1 MLVYRLFPHQDV
13 RTGTSSVHLACPA
26 APEGSTVPAWNG
38 WVLLKYRGGRWGR
51 RESKHA
57 NQSGMRSVPDRG
69 ALLLLGTD
77 HPQSKFHPE

>member
-1 MLVYRLFPHQDV
+1 M
-13 RTGTSSVHLACPA
+13 
-26 APEGSTVPAWNG
+26 PAWNG